1 MGGSIAHPESGRDPP
16 WLWYNAHVRT
26 MLPGFAASTEDAPST
41 LDGLLERFVYQAGDD
56 GFAVAR
62 FRQDGATE
70 PTTVVGALGGLREG
84 ERVRLIGRPAHSA
97 KHGAQFRVE
106 AGYPLLPH
114 TASGIRTYLAGG
126 RVPGIGPGLAERLV
140 ARFGADTLRVIEHEP
155 DRLAEV
161 GGIGPV
167 RSEQLQAAF
176 VEGRSQRETLVFLA
190 TQQVP
195 PGLAL
200 RVFKRYGAQTIAVV
214 RANPYRL
221 AEEVVGVGFLT
232 ADRIARA
239 LGFPADHP
247 ARAGAALWHAL
258 HEAGDDG
265 HVLLPRSRLLE
276 RARALVEDAPGA
288 PVDTVLGELV
298 AEGRLVVDDVLGDPE
313 EPAVYLRRSHDA
325 EVEAAFRIADLLRT
339 AVLPLD
345 RDGAG
350 EFERDTGMELASAQR
365 EAIAAAA
372 RASVFV
378 LTGGP
383 GTGKTTIV
391 RALVHLVEAKDARV
405 LLAAPTGRA
414 ARRLSEATGRP
425 ARTLHRLLEYS
436 PQENTFGRSDANP
449 LEGACVIVDE
459 ASMIDLQLFVALL
472 RAVPLGARLV
482 LVGDADQLPS
492 VGAGNVLADLLSS
505 GRAPSVRLT
514 EIFRQ
519 ARESRIIT
527 NAHRVLV
534 GEVPVA
540 SDAEDPSADFFLVPA
555 ESSEKALELVV
566 QLVERRIPGRF
577 GLDPLTDVQVLV
589 PMHKGACGAQKLNE
603 ELQARLNPGGEVFV
617 RGARSL
623 RVGDKV
629 MQVRNDYER
638 EVFNGDIG
646 RVESRTEKSL
656 VVRFDER
663 RVDYEGDAI
672 DALVLAYAC
681 TVHKSQGSE
690 YPAVV
695 VPVLAEHWIML
706 QRNLLYTAMTRGK
719 RLVVLVGQ
727 RRALERAVQNDRR
740 QARHSALALRL
751 ERASDALAGVGH

>member
-1 MGGSIAHPESGRDPP
+1 VGGSIAHPESGRDPP

-492 VGAGNVLADLLSS
+492 VGAGNVLADLLLS

>member
-492 VGAGNVLADLLSS
+492 VGAGNVLADLLLS

>member
-1 MGGSIAHPESGRDPP
+1 MGRSIAHPESGRDPAR
-16 WLWYNAHVRT
+16 LWYNADVRT

-41 LDGLLERFVYQAGDD
+41 LDGLLERYVYQAGDD

-214 RANPYRL
+214 RENPYRL
-221 AEEVVGVGFLT
+221 AEEVAGVGFLT

-288 PVDTVLGELV
+288 PVDAVLGELV
-298 AEGRLVVDDVLGDPE
+298 AEARLVVDDVLGDPH

-325 EVEAAFRIADLLRT
+325 EVEAAFRVADLLRT

-345 RDGAG
+345 RDGAAA
-350 EFERDTGMELASAQR
+350 FEAETGMELAAAQR

-505 GRAPSVRLT
+505 GRVPSVRLT

-577 GLDPLTDVQVLV
+577 GLDPLADVQVLV

-617 RGARSL
+617 RGGRSL

-646 RVESRTEKSL
+646 RVESRTEKTL

-663 RVDYEGDAI
+663 RVDYEGDAL

-751 ERASDALAGVGH
+751 ERASDALSGAGL

>member
-1 MGGSIAHPESGRDPP
+1 VRRVTHRESGRDPAR
-16 WLWYNAHVRT
+16 LWYNASVRPL
-26 MLPGFAASTEDAPST
+26 LPGFQSAQDEAPST
-41 LDGLLERFVYQAGDD
+41 IDGVLERFVYQGGDD

-62 FRQDGATE
+62 FRADGSAE
-70 PTTVVGALGGLREG
+70 PTNVVGSLGGLHEG

-114 TASGIRTYLAGG
+114 TAAGIRTYLAGG
-126 RVPGIGPGLAERLV
+126 RVPGIGSGLAERLV

-167 RSEQLQAAF
+167 RSQQLQAAF
-176 VEGRSQRETLVFLA
+176 IEGRGQRETLVFLA
-190 TQQVP
+190 TYQVP
-195 PGLAL
+195 PGVAV
-200 RVFKRYGAQTIAVV
+200 RVFKRYGDRTIAVV
-214 RANPYRL
+214 RENPYRL
-221 AEEVVGVGFLT
+221 AEEVSGVGFLT

-239 LGFPADHP
+239 IGFPADHP
-247 ARAGAALWHAL
+247 ARAGAAVWHAL
-258 HEAGDDG
+258 NEASDDG
-265 HVLLPRSRLLE
+265 HVLLPRARLLE
-276 RARALVEDAPGA
+276 RARALLDGAPGA
-288 PVDTVLGELV
+288 PVDTVLERLV
-298 AEGRLVVDDVLGDPE
+298 AEGRVVQDAALSTQD
-313 EPAVYLRRSHDA
+313 EPSMYLKRLHDA
-325 EVEAAFRIADLLRT
+325 EVEAALRVADLLRSP
-339 AVLPLD
+339 VLPLD
-345 RDGAG
+345 GDAART
-350 EFERDTGMELASAQR
+350 FERDTGMELAPAQR
-365 EAIAAAA
+365 EAIQAAA

-391 RALVHLVEAKDARV
+391 KALVHLVEARDAQV

-425 ARTLHRLLEYS
+425 ARTLHRLLEFS

-449 LEGACVIVDE
+449 LECACVIVDE

-492 VGAGNVLADLLSS
+492 VGAGNVLADLLGS

-519 ARESRIIT
+519 ARESRIVT
-527 NAHRVLV
+527 NAHRVLH
-534 GEVPVA
+534 GDAPLA
-540 SDAEDPSADFFLVPA
+540 SDADASSADFFMVTA
-555 ESSEKALELVV
+555 ESSEKALDLVA

-577 GLDPLTDVQVLV
+577 GLDPLADIQVLV

-603 ELQARLNPGGEVFV
+603 ALQARLNPGGEAFV
-617 RGARSL
+617 RGGRTL

-646 RVESRTEKSL
+646 RIEARTEK
-656 VVRFDER
+656 VVTVRFEER
-663 RVDYEGDAI
+663 RVDFEGEAI

-695 VPVLAEHWIML
+695 VPVLTEHWIML

-727 RRALERAVQNDRR
+727 RRAVERAVQNDRR
-740 QARHSALALRL
+740 QARFTALAARL
-751 ERASDALAGVGH
+751 QAEIPPGVDR

>member
-276 RARALVEDAPGA
+276 RARALLEDAPGA

-339 AVLPLD
+339 AVLRLD

>member
-62 FRQDGATE
+62 FRQDGTTE

-200 RVFKRYGAQTIAVV
+200 RIFKRYGAQTIAVV

-288 PVDTVLGELV
+288 PVDTVLAELV
-298 AEGRLVVDDVLGDPE
+298 AEGRLVVDDVLGDPQ
-313 EPAVYLRRSHDA
+313 EPAV
-325 EVEAAFRIADLLRT
+325 
-339 AVLPLD
+339 
-345 RDGAG
+345 
-350 EFERDTGMELASAQR
+350 
-365 EAIAAAA
+365 
-372 RASVFV
+372 
-378 LTGGP
+378 
-383 GTGKTTIV
+383 
-391 RALVHLVEAKDARV
+391 
-405 LLAAPTGRA
+405 
-414 ARRLSEATGRP
+414 
-425 ARTLHRLLEYS
+425 
-436 PQENTFGRSDANP
+436 
-449 LEGACVIVDE
+449 
-459 ASMIDLQLFVALL
+459 
-472 RAVPLGARLV
+472 
-482 LVGDADQLPS
+482 
-492 VGAGNVLADLLSS
+492 
-505 GRAPSVRLT
+505 
-514 EIFRQ
+514 
-519 ARESRIIT
+519 
-527 NAHRVLV
+527 
-534 GEVPVA
+534 
-540 SDAEDPSADFFLVPA
+540 
-555 ESSEKALELVV
+555 
-566 QLVERRIPGRF
+566 
-577 GLDPLTDVQVLV
+577 
-589 PMHKGACGAQKLNE
+589 
-603 ELQARLNPGGEVFV
+603 
-617 RGARSL
+617 
-623 RVGDKV
+623 
-629 MQVRNDYER
+629 
-638 EVFNGDIG
+638 
-646 RVESRTEKSL
+646 
-656 VVRFDER
+656 
-663 RVDYEGDAI
+663 
-672 DALVLAYAC
+672 
-681 TVHKSQGSE
+681 
-690 YPAVV
+690 
-695 VPVLAEHWIML
+695 
-706 QRNLLYTAMTRGK
+706 
-719 RLVVLVGQ
+719 
-727 RRALERAVQNDRR
+727 
-740 QARHSALALRL
+740 
-751 ERASDALAGVGH
+751 

>member
-1 MGGSIAHPESGRDPP
+1 VGGSIAHPESGRDPP

>member
-200 RVFKRYGAQTIAVV
+200 RVFKRYGAQTIAIV

>member
-1 MGGSIAHPESGRDPP
+1 VGGSIAHPESGRDPP

-200 RVFKRYGAQTIAVV
+200 RVFKRYGAQTIAIV